1 MAETT
6 FVPFDAEHGL
16 ILATRL
22 PGDPDEFTS
31 HRRTWSEL
39 DAPDTPPALWVH
51 LDRTKERAMRWLREE
66 SGLDPLASDALL
78 DEETRP
84 GAQTIDGGL
93 MVILRGVNL
102 NPGAEP
108 DELITIRMWL
118 APTRIITLR
127 QFRFRTIAD
136 LRARAERA
144 EAPKSPGAFLAAVA
158 DGLTDRLGPVVE
170 NLADLLDEIE
180 ESLLDRDDAGPD
192 TRRRLADIRR
202 QAIALRRF
210 LVPQRDALHALAN
223 TPSDQLAARDQAT
236 LRLAAEQTARAAEAL
251 EEVRDRAAVTQDE
264 VRARHEARV
273 GKTLYLL
280 TIVATVMLPLG
291 LVTGLL
297 GINVGGLPL
306 AESSWGFAIV
316 CAVLIVLGAA
326 EIALFKWM
334 RWL

>member
-1 MAETT
+1 MPETT
-6 FVPFDAEHGL
+6 FVPFDAENGL

-22 PGDPDEFTS
+22 PGEADDFTS
-31 HRRTWSEL
+31 RRRTWNEL
-39 DAPDTPPALWVH
+39 DAPDAPPALWVH
-51 LDRTKERAMRWLREE
+51 LDRTKDRGKAWLREQ

-93 MVILRGVNL
+93 LVILRGVNL

-108 DELITIRMWL
+108 DEMITIRLWL
-118 APTRIITLR
+118 AQTRIITLR
-127 QFRFRTIAD
+127 QFRFQTIAD
-136 LRARAERA
+136 LRARAERG
-144 EAPKSPGAFLAAVA
+144 EAPRTPGAFLAAVA
-158 DGLTDRLGPVVE
+158 DGLTDRLSPVVE
-170 NLADLLDEIE
+170 NLATLLDEIE
-180 ESLLDRDDAGPD
+180 ESLLDRDDPGAD
-192 TRRRLADIRR
+192 TRHRLADIRR

-210 LVPQRDALHALAN
+210 LVPQRDAMHSLAS
-223 TPSDQLAARDQAT
+223 TPSELLSARDQAT

-251 EEVRDRAAVTQDE
+251 EEIRDRAAVTQDE

-280 TIVATVMLPLG
+280 TIVATIMLPLG
-291 LVTGLL
+291 FVTGLL
-297 GINVGGLPL
+297 GINVGGVPL
-306 AESSWGFAIV
+306 ADSGWGFAIV
-316 CAVLIVLGAA
+316 CAALVILGVA